1 MVKVY
6 SLDQLNQV
14 FLFIRDLLL
23 FHFDSKVSFE
33 GFPPLSATLASGV
46 KYNTLPC
53 RSYTTAHHVKCNI
66 NMFRVS
72 PAPAPR
78 SILVKKVTF
87 QRREG
92 ESSSG
97 SRFNMTCLYPLL
109 SIPPQTIFQPSSGG
123 SLGASQSGYLD
134 MASLRE
140 DIAGSIVREPP
151 PYPRY
156 SVDTVQWCIR
166 YLPK

>member
-14 FLFIRDLLL
+14 FQIIIIFPNLDLN
-23 FHFDSKVSFE
+23 KVSFE

-53 RSYTTAHHVKCNI
+53 RSSPQPILSKLKT
-66 NMFRVS
+66 FRVS

-97 SRFNMTCLYPLL
+97 SRFFPLVKIL
-109 SIPPQTIFQPSSGG
+109 LK
-123 SLGASQSGYLD
+123 SLQSFSVGEALVQVSQVTSTWR
-134 MASLRE
+134 A
-140 DIAGSIVREPP
+140 
-151 PYPRY
+151 
-156 SVDTVQWCIR
+156 
-166 YLPK
+166 

>member
-1 MVKVY
+1 MLYAIIKHLSV
-6 SLDQLNQV
+6 SLL
-14 FLFIRDLLL
+14 
-23 FHFDSKVSFE
+23 KVSFE

-53 RSYTTAHHVKCNI
+53 RSSI
-66 NMFRVS
+66 NPHQDFISDLTMTLLRVS

-97 SRFNMTCLYPLL
+97 SRLEITFRL
-109 SIPPQTIFQPSSGG
+109 SIQFFSTVEAA
-123 SLGASQSGYLD
+123 LVRVSQ
-134 MASLRE
+134 A
-140 DIAGSIVREPP
+140 IWTWPV
-151 PYPRY
+151 
-156 SVDTVQWCIR
+156 
-166 YLPK
+166 

>member
-14 FLFIRDLLL
+14 IFFVPVTPLSPSPRDLSCMLYAIIKHLSVSLL
-23 FHFDSKVSFE
+23 KVSFE

-53 RSYTTAHHVKCNI
+53 RSSI
-66 NMFRVS
+66 NPHQDFLFNLTMTLLRVS

-92 ESSSG
+92 ETSSG
-97 SRFNMTCLYPLL
+97 SRLEITFRL
-109 SIPPQTIFQPSSGG
+109 SIQFFSTVEAALVQV
-123 SLGASQSGYLD
+123 SQ
-134 MASLRE
+134 A
-140 DIAGSIVREPP
+140 IWTWPV
-151 PYPRY
+151 
-156 SVDTVQWCIR
+156 
-166 YLPK
+166 

>member
-1 MVKVY
+1 MLYAIIKHLSV
-6 SLDQLNQV
+6 SPL
-14 FLFIRDLLL
+14 
-23 FHFDSKVSFE
+23 KVSFE

-53 RSYTTAHHVKCNI
+53 
-66 NMFRVS
+66 RVS

-97 SRFNMTCLYPLL
+97 S
-109 SIPPQTIFQPSSGG
+109 SGG

-140 DIAGSIVREPP
+140 DIAGTIVREPP
-151 PYPRY
+151 PYPRQE
-156 SVDTVQWCIR
+156 SDR
-166 YLPK
+166 FSALDP

>member
-14 FLFIRDLLL
+14 FP
-23 FHFDSKVSFE
+23 FHQRPTSLSDFDPKVSFE

-97 SRFNMTCLYPLL
+97 SR
-109 SIPPQTIFQPSSGG
+109 
-123 SLGASQSGYLD
+123 
-134 MASLRE
+134 
-140 DIAGSIVREPP
+140 
-151 PYPRY
+151 
-156 SVDTVQWCIR
+156 
-166 YLPK
+166 

>member
-1 MVKVY
+1 M
-6 SLDQLNQV
+6 QLVTERRKGNGESVQPGSAQPGIP
-14 FLFIRDLLL
+14 FSSEAYFS

-156 SVDTVQWCIR
+156 F
-166 YLPK
+166 Y

>member
-1 MVKVY
+1 MLYAIIKHLSV
-6 SLDQLNQV
+6 SLL
-14 FLFIRDLLL
+14 
-23 FHFDSKVSFE
+23 KVSFE

-53 RSYTTAHHVKCNI
+53 RSSIELHQDFISDLTMTLL
-66 NMFRVS
+66 RVS

-97 SRFNMTCLYPLL
+97 SRLETTSSFFNPIPIQQWRQPWCKSVRLSGHGQSERRHRRHHRQGATALPEVFCCGCKDYTQGFIRQESDRFSALDPLL
-109 SIPPQTIFQPSSGG
+109 
-123 SLGASQSGYLD
+123 
-134 MASLRE
+134 
-140 DIAGSIVREPP
+140 
-151 PYPRY
+151 
-156 SVDTVQWCIR
+156 
-166 YLPK
+166 

>member
-14 FLFIRDLLL
+14 VLFFCHAAFSLSTRFKLYVIASVSLL
-23 FHFDSKVSFE
+23 KVSFE

-53 RSYTTAHHVKCNI
+53 RSSI
-66 NMFRVS
+66 NPHQDFISNLTMTLLRVS

-92 ESSSG
+92 ETSSG
-97 SRFNMTCLYPLL
+97 SRLEITFRL
-109 SIPPQTIFQPSSGG
+109 SIQFFSTVEAA
-123 SLGASQSGYLD
+123 LVRVSQ
-134 MASLRE
+134 A
-140 DIAGSIVREPP
+140 IWTWPV
-151 PYPRY
+151 
-156 SVDTVQWCIR
+156 
-166 YLPK
+166 

>member
-1 MVKVY
+1 M
-6 SLDQLNQV
+6 N
-14 FLFIRDLLL
+14 LL
-23 FHFDSKVSFE
+23 
-33 GFPPLSATLASGV
+33 
-46 KYNTLPC
+46 
-53 RSYTTAHHVKCNI
+53 
-66 NMFRVS
+66 RVS

-92 ESSSG
+92 GSSSG
-97 SRFNMTCLYPLL
+97 SRLETTFRF
-109 SIPPQTIFQPSSGG
+109 SIQFQSNSGG

-140 DIAGSIVREPP
+140 DIAGTIVREPP

-156 SVDTVQWCIR
+156 FGAAAKIIQEFIR
-166 YLPK
+166 QESDRFSALDPLL

>member
-14 FLFIRDLLL
+14 FQIIVIFPNLDLN
-23 FHFDSKVSFE
+23 KVSFE

-53 RSYTTAHHVKCNI
+53 RSSPQPPILSKLKT
-66 NMFRVS
+66 FRVS

-97 SRFNMTCLYPLL
+97 SRFFPLVQIL
-109 SIPPQTIFQPSSGG
+109 LKSPQFFSVGAALVQ
-123 SLGASQSGYLD
+123 ASQVTSTWR
-134 MASLRE
+134 A
-140 DIAGSIVREPP
+140 
-151 PYPRY
+151 
-156 SVDTVQWCIR
+156 
-166 YLPK
+166 

>member
-1 MVKVY
+1 MLYAIIKHLSV
-6 SLDQLNQV
+6 SLL
-14 FLFIRDLLL
+14 
-23 FHFDSKVSFE
+23 KVSFE

-53 RSYTTAHHVKCNI
+53 RSSTDPHQDFLSNLT
-66 NMFRVS
+66 MTLLRVS

-97 SRFNMTCLYPLL
+97 SRLETTFRF
-109 SIPPQTIFQPSSGG
+109 SFQFQSNSGG

-140 DIAGSIVREPP
+140 DIAGTIVREPP

-156 SVDTVQWCIR
+156 FGAAAKIIQTFIR
-166 YLPK
+166 QESDRFSALDPLL

>member
-14 FLFIRDLLL
+14 FQTIIIFPNLDLN
-23 FHFDSKVSFE
+23 KVSFE

-53 RSYTTAHHVKCNI
+53 RSSPHPILSKLRT
-66 NMFRVS
+66 FRVS

-97 SRFNMTCLYPLL
+97 SRFFPLVQIL
-109 SIPPQTIFQPSSGG
+109 LKSPQSFSV
-123 SLGASQSGYLD
+123 GAALVQVSQVTSTWR
-134 MASLRE
+134 A
-140 DIAGSIVREPP
+140 
-151 PYPRY
+151 
-156 SVDTVQWCIR
+156 
-166 YLPK
+166 